1 MDEATWGSSDVAA
14 RWKQGAAE
22 RNRLMEGVTERMFAE
37 AGVRPGSHVLEIGC
51 GAGDV
56 AMLLSARVGP
66 AGHVTATD
74 GSAAMV
80 DATSTSLRAA
90 GATNVTVRV
99 CDATALDFPAA
110 SFDAAV
116 GRQVLMFLDLAKA
129 LPGIRGVLRDG
140 GRFGAV
146 VWGPT
151 ANNPFHRIV
160 LDAAL
165 DEGGWG
171 DAKLQLVQAF
181 SRGDAGMYENA
192 LGQAGFR
199 DVSVSV
205 VHGVR
210 EFSSLEETMKVIRES
225 PIHADPIAHVAEGRQ
240 ARAWERVEREIG
252 GFAQGGPVKLP
263 SEWLV
268 IGARR

>member
-1 MDEATWGSSDVAA
+1 MGEATWGSSDVAA

-66 AGHVTATD
+66 TGHVTATD
-74 GSAAMV
+74 GSAPMV
-80 DATSTSLRAA
+80 DATTASLRAA
-90 GATNVTVRV
+90 GAPNVTVRV

-116 GRQVLMFLDLAKA
+116 ARMVLMFLDLGKA

-146 VWGPT
+146 VWGSVDH
-151 ANNPFHRIV
+151 NPFHRS
-160 LDAAL
+160 LLEAARA
-165 DEGGWG
+165 EGGWR

-181 SRGDAGMYENA
+181 SRGDAGMYEKA
-192 LGQAGFR
+192 LAEAGFR

-205 VHGVR
+205 VQGVR
-210 EFSSLEETMKVIRES
+210 EFSSLEETMKAMRES

-240 ARAWERVEREIG
+240 KKAWETVESEMSR
-252 GFAQGGPVKLP
+252 FVQGGAVKLP